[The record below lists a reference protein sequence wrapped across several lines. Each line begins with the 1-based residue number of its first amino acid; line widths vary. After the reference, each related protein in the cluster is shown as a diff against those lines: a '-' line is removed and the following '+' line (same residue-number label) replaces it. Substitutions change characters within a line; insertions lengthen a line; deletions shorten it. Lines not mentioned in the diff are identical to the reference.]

1 MVQRSS
7 HFSDSLPFNIP
18 CSSVELLTDGL
29 NLVTSVSAGVS
40 VIFFV
45 RSRRGRRC
53 EKDGQTALAIVS
65 IHIVFR
71 NGHKHVISVQSQIF
85 KERRCRRR
93 GGRSFEMIVLIP

>member
-1 MVQRSS
+1 M
-7 HFSDSLPFNIP
+7 
-18 CSSVELLTDGL
+18 
-29 NLVTSVSAGVS
+29 SAL
-40 VIFFV
+40 FFLCG
-45 RSRRGRRC
+45 RGEDEDC

-71 NGHKHVISVQSQIF
+71 NEHKHVISVQSQIF

>member
-40 VIFFV
+40 VIFLCG
-45 RSRRGRRC
+45 RGEDEDC

-85 KERRCRRR
+85 KERR
-93 GGRSFEMIVLIP
+93 